1 MRNVAENAA
10 YVVYTHH
17 YSTVGPVVCITIY
30 LKGNGVLFYH
40 FSSTEL
46 TALFVL

>member
-1 MRNVAENAA
+1 MRKVVAENAA
-10 YVVYTHH
+10 YVIYTHH
-17 YSTVGPVVCITIY
+17 YSAIELCITVY
-30 LKGNGVLFYH
+30 FKGNGVLFYH

>member
-10 YVVYTHH
+10 YVVVTNH
-17 YSTVGPVVCITIY
+17 YSAIELCITLY
-30 LKGNGVLFYH
+30 FKGNGVFFYH